1 VACEPGSLPRLHCDR
16 EKVRQ
21 CLVNLCTNAVKFTP
35 AGGSVTVSAEP
46 ATGDRLAIRV
56 ADNGIGIADDLLARV
71 FDVFFQI
78 DGSSTREYGGA
89 GLGLAIVKSFAE
101 AHGGEVQV
109 RSKVGAG
116 STFSL
121 VLPLRPTLPTPA
133 LTPSTP
139 FPAVGG

>member
-1 VACEPGSLPRLHCDR
+1 
-16 EKVRQ
+16 
-21 CLVNLCTNAVKFTP
+21 
-35 AGGSVTVSAEP
+35 
-46 ATGDRLAIRV
+46 
-56 ADNGIGIADDLLARV
+56 V

-109 RSKVGAG
+109 RSQVGAG

-121 VLPLRPTLPTPA
+121 VLPLRPTVAAPA
-133 LTPSTP
+133 LTPGAP